1 MSEFTKPIE
10 DLGKNTADYVE
21 ARIDDLKL
29 RTAKGLS
36 LTLGKLLYMLLVLFI
51 VSVILTALAIG
62 GVMWIGELIGS
73 YAAGAAAGLTLGLL
87 FAPEKGE
94 DTRRKIKETVGDAAD
109 SAKARARL
117 ARMELNDLKAELK
130 DQAEDLKEDVRMK
143 ILERLEK
150 IESAIQKDIEYAER
164 PSENA

>member
-10 DLGKNTADYVE
+10 DLGRNTADYVE
-21 ARIDDLKL
+21 TRIDDLKL

-73 YAAGAAAGLTLGLL
+73 YVSKRSPL
-87 FAPEKGE
+87 
-94 DTRRKIKETVGDAAD
+94 
-109 SAKARARL
+109 
-117 ARMELNDLKAELK
+117 
-130 DQAEDLKEDVRMK
+130 
-143 ILERLEK
+143 
-150 IESAIQKDIEYAER
+150 
-164 PSENA
+164 

>member
-36 LTLGKLLYMLLVLFI
+36 LTLGMLLVLFI

-73 YAAGAAAGLTLGLL
+73 YAAGAGIVAAVFIVILAVVILL
-87 FAPEKGE
+87 
-94 DTRRKIKETVGDAAD
+94 R
-109 SAKARARL
+109 
-117 ARMELNDLKAELK
+117 
-130 DQAEDLKEDVRMK
+130 
-143 ILERLEK
+143 ERLFRNTFVPMFIKLFFDE
-150 IESAIQKDIEYAER
+150 DR
-164 PSENA
+164 

>member
-10 DLGKNTADYVE
+10 DLGRNTADYVE
-21 ARIDDLKL
+21 TRIDDLKL

-73 YAAGAAAGLTLGLL
+73 GGGRDC
-87 FAPEKGE
+87 G
-94 DTRRKIKETVGDAAD
+94 RRVHCDSCGCHPAERETV
-109 SAKARARL
+109 
-117 ARMELNDLKAELK
+117 
-130 DQAEDLKEDVRMK
+130 
-143 ILERLEK
+143 
-150 IESAIQKDIEYAER
+150 
-164 PSENA
+164 P

>member
-1 MSEFTKPIE
+1 MMSESTKPLE

-73 YAAGAAAGLTLGLL
+73 YAAGAGIVAAAFAVILGIVILL
-87 FAPEKGE
+87 
-94 DTRRKIKETVGDAAD
+94 R
-109 SAKARARL
+109 
-117 ARMELNDLKAELK
+117 
-130 DQAEDLKEDVRMK
+130 
-143 ILERLEK
+143 ERLFRNTFVPMFIKLFFDEEK
-150 IESAIQKDIEYAER
+150 
-164 PSENA
+164 

>member
-1 MSEFTKPIE
+1 MPKAVGKRVTMSEFTKPIE

-73 YAAGAAAGLTLGLL
+73 YAAGAGIVAAVFAVILVVVILL
-87 FAPEKGE
+87 RKRLFRNTFVPMFIKLFFDE
-94 DTRRKIKETVGDAAD
+94 DK
-109 SAKARARL
+109 
-117 ARMELNDLKAELK
+117 
-130 DQAEDLKEDVRMK
+130 
-143 ILERLEK
+143 
-150 IESAIQKDIEYAER
+150 
-164 PSENA
+164 

>member
-1 MSEFTKPIE
+1 MMSEFTKPIE

-62 GVMWIGELIGS
+62 GGS
-73 YAAGAAAGLTLGLL
+73 YAAGAGIVAAVFAVILAVVVLL
-87 FAPEKGE
+87 
-94 DTRRKIKETVGDAAD
+94 RKRLFRNTFVPMFIKLFFDGD
-109 SAKARARL
+109 KL
-117 ARMELNDLKAELK
+117 
-130 DQAEDLKEDVRMK
+130 
-143 ILERLEK
+143 
-150 IESAIQKDIEYAER
+150 
-164 PSENA
+164 

>member
-62 GVMWIGELIGS
+62 GVMWIGELGS
-73 YAAGAAAGLTLGLL
+73 YAAGAGIVAAVFALILAVVILL
-87 FAPEKGE
+87 RKRLFRNTFVPMFIKLFFDE
-94 DTRRKIKETVGDAAD
+94 DK
-109 SAKARARL
+109 
-117 ARMELNDLKAELK
+117 
-130 DQAEDLKEDVRMK
+130 
-143 ILERLEK
+143 
-150 IESAIQKDIEYAER
+150 
-164 PSENA
+164 

>member
-1 MSEFTKPIE
+1 MKGDSLLAFVAGAAAGLT
-10 DLGKNTADYVE
+10 LGLLFAPEKGEETRRKLKETVGDAADSAKARARLARMELTADYVE

-73 YAAGAAAGLTLGLL
+73 YAAGAGIVAAVFAVILVVVILL
-87 FAPEKGE
+87 RKRLFRNTFVPMFIKLFFDE
-94 DTRRKIKETVGDAAD
+94 DR
-109 SAKARARL
+109 
-117 ARMELNDLKAELK
+117 
-130 DQAEDLKEDVRMK
+130 
-143 ILERLEK
+143 
-150 IESAIQKDIEYAER
+150 
-164 PSENA
+164 

>member
-1 MSEFTKPIE
+1 MMSEFTKPIE

-73 YAAGAAAGLTLGLL
+73 YAAGAGVFAVILAVVVLL
-87 FAPEKGE
+87 
-94 DTRRKIKETVGDAAD
+94 RKRLFRNTFVPMFIKLFFDGD
-109 SAKARARL
+109 KL
-117 ARMELNDLKAELK
+117 
-130 DQAEDLKEDVRMK
+130 
-143 ILERLEK
+143 
-150 IESAIQKDIEYAER
+150 
-164 PSENA
+164 

>member
-1 MSEFTKPIE
+1 MMSEFTKPIE

-73 YAAGAAAGLTLGLL
+73 YAAGAGIVAAVFAVILAVVVLL
-87 FAPEKGE
+87 
-94 DTRRKIKETVGDAAD
+94 RKRLFRNTFVPMFIKLFFDGD
-109 SAKARARL
+109 KL
-117 ARMELNDLKAELK
+117 CG
-130 DQAEDLKEDVRMK
+130 
-143 ILERLEK
+143 
-150 IESAIQKDIEYAER
+150 IQKSRRWMSWSR
-164 PSENA
+164 PRKMTVSVW

>member
-62 GVMWIGELIGS
+62 GVMDRGVDRQLCG
-73 YAAGAAAGLTLGLL
+73 GGRDCG
-87 FAPEKGE
+87 
-94 DTRRKIKETVGDAAD
+94 RRVHCDSCGCHPAERETV
-109 SAKARARL
+109 
-117 ARMELNDLKAELK
+117 
-130 DQAEDLKEDVRMK
+130 
-143 ILERLEK
+143 
-150 IESAIQKDIEYAER
+150 
-164 PSENA
+164 P